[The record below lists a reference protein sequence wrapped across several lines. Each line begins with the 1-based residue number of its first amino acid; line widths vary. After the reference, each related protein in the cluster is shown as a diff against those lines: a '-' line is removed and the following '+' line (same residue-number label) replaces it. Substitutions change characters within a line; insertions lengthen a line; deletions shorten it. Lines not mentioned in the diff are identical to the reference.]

1 MKQLKALI
9 CSIALFAMF
18 AGTAAQ
24 AKTEIQWWHAF
35 GGRLGELLNEQV
47 EKFNASQ
54 DKYTVVHTRKGN
66 YSETLNAGI
75 AAFRAGQ
82 HPNILMVFE
91 VGTASLMAAKGAY
104 VPMYQLMKD
113 AGQRFNPN
121 GFVSAVSGY
130 YTTTDGKMLSMPY
143 NSSTPV
149 LWVNKDLMKKA
160 GLDPEMDLSTW
171 KKVGNALDAAKAKG
185 IDMPFC
191 TCWHSWIHL
200 ENFSAYHNIPFA
212 TKSNGFAGLDTELAF
227 NSPVHIKHIQT
238 LGKWAQEGK
247 FKYMGRRNEAGKN
260 FRAGECML
268 MTESSAGYAGIK
280 KQAKFDFAIR
290 HLPYYGAT
298 EAPQNTIIGGSSLWA
313 LSGKSKEENKA
324 TAAFLAFLSRTDIQA
339 KWHQDTGYL
348 GVTTAAAKK
357 TKSSGF
363 YKANPGTDLAGI
375 QMMRNKV
382 TQNSKGLRLGSFDQI
397 RGIIDEE
404 MEGVYSGKKTAQVAL
419 DSAVKRGNVLL
430 RRFERANK

>member
-1 MKQLKALI
+1 MKHLKAI
-9 CSIALFAMF
+9 IASIALFVMIS
-18 AGTAAQ
+18 GTSVQ
-24 AKTEIQWWHAF
+24 AKVEIQWWHAF
-35 GGRLGELLNEQV
+35 GGRLGELLDEQV
-47 EKFNASQ
+47 NKFNASQ
-54 DKYTVVHTRKGN
+54 NKYTVVHTRKGN

-113 AGQRFNPN
+113 AGQKFNPN

-171 KKVGNALDAAKAKG
+171 KRVGNALDAAKAKG

-191 TCWHSWIHL
+191 TCWHSWVHL

-212 TKSNGFAGLDTELAF
+212 TKANGFAGLDTELVF

-238 LGKWAQEGK
+238 LGKWAQAVS
-247 FKYMGRRNEAGKN
+247 Y
-260 FRAGECML
+260 
-268 MTESSAGYAGIK
+268 T
-280 KQAKFDFAIR
+280 
-290 HLPYYGAT
+290 HLTLP
-298 EAPQNTIIGGSSLWA
+298 TI
-313 LSGKSKEENKA
+313 
-324 TAAFLAFLSRTDIQA
+324 
-339 KWHQDTGYL
+339 
-348 GVTTAAAKK
+348 
-357 TKSSGF
+357 
-363 YKANPGTDLAGI
+363 
-375 QMMRNKV
+375 
-382 TQNSKGLRLGSFDQI
+382 
-397 RGIIDEE
+397 
-404 MEGVYSGKKTAQVAL
+404 YSV
-419 DSAVKRGNVLL
+419 
-430 RRFERANK
+430 